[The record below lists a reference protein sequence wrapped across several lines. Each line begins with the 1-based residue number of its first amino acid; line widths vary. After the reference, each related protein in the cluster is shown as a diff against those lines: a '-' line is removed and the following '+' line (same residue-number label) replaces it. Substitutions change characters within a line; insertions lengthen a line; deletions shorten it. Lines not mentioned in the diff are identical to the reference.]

1 MRERRMSKY
10 IVSIVLALAMVIGI
24 AVFTLP
30 ATTSAISP
38 SSSLSGAGT
47 EVNPYKIGSVADW
60 LYFANLVNGNNGAN
74 SGYFQ
79 LTADITFNEGNAS
92 TWGSSAPAIN
102 LANYG
107 GVNYVV
113 GHTCDTNP
121 FQGTLDGNGHTISGV
136 YISKDDGS
144 CGLFGSTA
152 AGQTATIKNLIVTN
166 SYYNSPVKGEV
177 GAIVGQT
184 SGGHTYIDSV
194 FVTDSVYISSGN
206 TCAGGFIGHNGGNG
220 YGSPTIHID
229 NSVNGATVD
238 AGSNTLVGGFI
249 GNGNG
254 NMFYINNCLNYG
266 TIKGGNYTCGFVG
279 RDDKAGPEINN
290 SVNIGSLSGTVRQF
304 VNSNS
309 SSKKPILTNC
319 LGITNSYGRNTSNNN
334 CAQINKDDFLTKGFL
349 STTNGSKLVAGGN
362 SGAWTELAYTASIPN
377 GTRTVKEICM
387 PTALVNVIGRSN
399 LDWDKLHT
407 NLCVKADA
415 FPAPSW
421 VTSAWSSG
429 TVTISTVAQWKEFA
443 NFMNGVYEEKCTDNM
458 KNKTVLLGA
467 DLDFGGED
475 ITDYIVCK
483 TAASGF
489 KGTFDGQGHTISGVN
504 MYKSSSDGDTVGL
517 FGFTNAGE
525 VSIFQNLIIKD
536 SYFESEAGAVGA
548 LIAQTAG
555 GSTEIYNVY
564 VDADVE
570 IVANDSYVGGII
582 GHVGGNGY
590 NFIDG
595 TPGFIADSCVNAATV
610 TSTSSAVGGI
620 LGNGNGKSYTITN
633 CLNMGAISGSASVG
647 GIVGYGR
654 AGSGVE
660 VNIEFCVNLGAI
672 TSSSGTN
679 VEKSCAIT
687 SMGTT
692 ARDTLTSYGC
702 YYLTGTA
709 SYGVFE
715 GSGESA
721 DGGATAVV
729 LSVLIDATLPEG
741 LEESGAWIARGD
753 GTDYEVCIPAGVEDF
768 APATTSFH
776 TVDNTPNWLKNYSST
791 SSFTITTVAQ
801 WKQFADFVNGLFTTN
816 GNFSGKTV
824 NLGAD
829 LDFAGQNMTSYIIGA
844 WNNPFC
850 GTFDGQGYTISGYYV
865 KKTGADTAGIFGSTA
880 GGGTTVIQNLKIADS
895 YFEAAGAVGALV
907 GQTSGGST
915 EIYNVYVDSDVE
927 IVSTGNFAG
936 GLVGHVGQNGFDF
949 IADTPAVIIDSCANA
964 ATISASGR
972 TCVGGILGNANNK
985 SVTITNCLN
994 LGEVTGGS
1002 NTAGILGNG
1011 TGGTTTCEIYVDGCI
1026 NAGSVTNN
1034 SGNVAAIANLSTS
1047 GTREATNCYFIL
1059 GTADNGVISGT
1070 TVDNVRAVSVYKL
1083 GKTTLMPGLDS
1094 DYWTV
1099 RGTASYFE
1107 LCVPTG
1113 VEDMIPAG
1121 TQYSLSGYDVPSWL
1135 QNYDN
1140 DSTFTINS
1148 ATRFKEFAN
1157 FVNGVYMDQGNF
1169 EGKTVLLSAN
1179 ISFNTGDASTW
1190 GDTPATNDCTQYIV
1204 GSWANPFCGNFN
1216 GQNHTISGFY
1226 AKKEVGDG
1234 DTVAIFGATTYG
1246 GATTIQ
1252 NLLVTNSYFEAGDGA
1267 VAAVVGQAH
1276 GGTTTLNNI
1285 YVTQSVY
1292 VVSGNSFAGGVIAH
1306 LGQGSFSAPSLIVDS
1321 CVNAATISAMYDY
1334 NSEDEDEKAAAQ
1346 NCTSFGGV
1354 VGNGNMKNVTI
1365 TNCLNIGSVSGYQH
1379 VSGILGY
1386 GKPGSTTIT
1395 GCVNAGII
1403 TSTYTGTV
1411 GKSAAIT
1418 NLGNVETENYTLENN
1433 FYVTG
1438 SARYG
1443 SFLVNAELDG
1453 GATAVAQ
1460 KELCL
1465 STLVSGLP
1473 SNKWTA
1479 RGNESANPQIREICI
1494 PTAVSSFA
1502 PQSPLYK
1509 TVSFLSGA
1517 GTQGNPYTV
1526 SSIADYNKLVTLSE
1540 DEDFAGKYISITT
1553 NLTFNTGSS
1562 ADWIENGAPSVT
1574 TYPIGLYTNP
1584 FRGILLGNGHTIS
1597 GLYVVQ
1603 RTGEANNGAGIIATT
1618 GDGAQISNLYIT
1630 NSVIN
1635 DVGWAGTVVGQTIGN
1650 VTISGI
1656 YVDENVYVNATK
1668 GGDGNTNSGGIIGGG
1683 SSNNSFTITVQN
1695 CVFAGTVNATG
1706 KYVGGIVGNG
1716 NGNYVSVSG
1725 RQHDVV
1731 ITNCICFGQIGVG
1744 TGAQYASGI
1753 IGTNRSTTTI
1763 TNTIYAGGGSK
1774 SDYPDSWGYI
1784 AYPIG
1789 EMMHA
1794 TVTNCYTIVTNGTE
1808 NNGNVMKA
1816 VFQDD
1821 DSITKSTAY
1830 GLLDGKVALSTSAGV
1845 CGPSLA
1851 GFTSG
1856 WTFRGTATTSGAI
1869 TSGTR
1874 EIAIPTA
1881 VASFAP
1887 QSKFYR
1893 SFRSLTDTTLFT
1905 GDGDQ
1910 VNPYVIRDV
1919 AGLQR
1924 LATVA
1929 NANDLT
1935 GMYFVLKSGFTVNS
1949 GKATDW
1955 AAGNN
1960 TSGLVELTPIGNEA
1974 HPFNAYF
1981 DGYGKTIKGIYM
1993 ENTGECTGLFGVVG
2007 ANATI
2012 KNTKISNS
2020 YFKDTGWVGAFVA
2033 SLNGGTLDGLYAGA
2047 DVIVEATSNVA
2058 GGIAGGLGAN
2068 GSTVKNCVFTGTV
2081 TAAGNFVGGILG
2093 NGDGSSLTIYDCLN
2107 TGDVTGNTYV
2117 AGIVG
2122 RNDYAFS
2129 MQRCINVGAISGTSD
2144 VYALTASNSTSK
2156 KPVVKYCYY
2165 INTLSAGKN
2174 LSETSNSGT
2183 TLEVICGVTLPSNL
2197 GDTWQLRTKQNG
2209 DAEYITITKHD
2220 TPVPKSIAVICAAS
2234 KYTWED
2240 AVFHQIIFDGAGTE
2254 SNPYLIKTVED
2265 YQALAVYSTYVDW
2278 EGTYFKLAN
2287 NITVNEGDAA
2297 EWGSKA
2303 PTTRSYPI
2311 GSIDVPFR
2319 GTFDGNNKML
2329 KGLYIISSGVSD
2341 ATSGTAVFGSVG
2353 NGAYIHNLKISN
2365 SYFKND
2371 QSVAAIVGQPR
2382 NAAVIENCYVA
2393 SDVIVKCASSSGGI
2407 VGQLGGYNEADEYGS
2422 NDYTLEITSCVFA
2435 GKIIGSGNYLGGI
2448 LGNGNNN
2455 SATGNLRYPVI
2466 TKCLF
2471 AGSLTGKSYISG
2483 ILGRADSR
2491 ADVEYCVSIGQVG
2504 SSNQGYVSG
2513 IMNSCA
2519 NYEKED
2525 DYVIVKN
2532 NYCVQALPWIV
2543 VNTKFSGRIE
2553 ATNNN
2558 VCSYLD
2564 FYGSSATSVSGFTKR
2579 SNDIAVPSGVSS
2591 MAGTI
2596 FTERMETGASVRIGT
2611 PTGLRF
2617 TAEFS
2622 DKYLNSFG
2630 SDLVS
2635 YGVIIA
2641 PKAYVDG
2648 AGGFT
2653 FEKLDTYS
2661 ANNGGKTTYLVYSAK
2676 PGVEGT
2682 SGSTNA
2688 KVVEKSGYKV
2698 INAVLGN
2705 VKTANYE
2712 NLFSAVSF
2720 VTVQTDDGIKVYY
2733 SAYDKENNARKIA
2746 SVARAAIEDVSETS
2760 TTGYTNDFTF
2770 KIPTIN
2776 KTQKS
2781 KKWDWDKWEYVYTY
2795 EYTLGSTSNGHLY
2808 RPYTSAQLAT
2818 LQSFCSKELRIY
2830 QQNILNEY
2838 GASNY
2843 GDDVVVSESYQTQAE
2858 RGIRML
2864 KQIEQMRPDVMG
2876 FCEDSDFWVAY
2887 LTNALNGTYNFYAT
2901 SNASNT
2907 SIDINEGNLIGYNKT
2922 RFTLNDSGMFSL
2934 GSNASDLNSQNT
2946 VEYDGESYHSH
2957 YSRFTKW
2964 VKLTDKNNNNTQFIF
2979 ASTHFDHNGKT
2990 PYAAGK
2996 LIRQQ
3001 EAIHARTQLSTIAN
3015 GLACFYVG
3023 DFNDGWTVE
3032 PMLELETE
3040 SAIRKLSSDKEKTGK
3055 GFFEISASDASERYY
3070 NYAGNN
3076 VTYHYYNERT
3086 HGRLDYCFYK
3096 DDYATAIRYRILM
3109 RKFKGTSN
3117 VASYPSDHYGLISD
3131 FLFN

>member
-30 ATTSAISP
+30 TTTSADTP
-38 SSSLSGAGT
+38 AVWDGTVASGFAGGNGT
-47 EVNPYKIGSVADW
+47 QANPYQIATPAQFA
-60 LYFANLVNGNNGAN
+60 YFAKRNNEHTGSN
-74 SGYFQ
+74 RLTGEYYV
-79 LTADITFNEGNAS
+79 LTADIVFNTGDAS
-92 TWGSSAPAIN
+92 TWGTTAPAN
-102 LANYG
+102 DTSSCM
-107 GVNYVV
+107 V
-113 GHTCDTNP
+113 GTVWGYTDAYNCFAGTFNG
-121 FQGTLDGNGHTISGV
+121 QGHSISGFYV
-136 YISKDDGS
+136 NKSS
-144 CGLFGSTA
+144 ETA
-152 AGQTATIKNLIVTN
+152 GIFCSIAGDTAATIKNLVVTN
-166 SYYNSPVKGEV
+166 SYIKSSGNNV
-177 GAIVGQT
+177 GAITGQS
-184 SGGHTYIDSV
+184 SGTGAVYDCI
-194 FVTDSVYISSGN
+194 FITDSVYVTGAQGVGGILG
-206 TCAGGFIGHNGGNG
+206 CAGGNGFPSGTKGATFSNCV
-220 YGSPTIHID
+220 S
-229 NSVNGATVD
+229 GATVK
-238 AGSNTLVGGFI
+238 ATRYSGGI
-249 GNGNG
+249 LGNGNG
-254 NMFYINNCLNYG
+254 GSVRLDNSLNYG
-266 TIKGGNYTCGFVG
+266 TITRTSGSASEFAGVVG
-279 RDDKAGPEINN
+279 NN
-290 SVNIGSLSGTVRQF
+290 SAVSTINYCVNIGTIQNNSGGSIGSQIIRGG
-304 VNSNS
+304 S
-309 SSKKPILTNC
+309 SSKKHNLTGC
-319 LGITNSYGRNTSNNN
+319 LALTTSYGNYVSTSN
-334 CAQINKDDFLTKGFL
+334 CAQISKEAFLTKGFL
-349 STTNGSKLVAGGN
+349 STTNGSKIS
-362 SGAWTELAYTASIPN
+362 SGWTELAYETSIPN

-387 PTALVNVIGRSN
+387 PTGLVTAIGRSN
-399 LDWDKLHT
+399 LDFDKLHT
-407 NLCVKADA
+407 NLCVNADA
-415 FPAPSW
+415 FPAP
-421 VTSAWSSG
+421 AWILTAWNSG
-429 TVTISTVAQWKEFA
+429 TITISTVAEWKVFA
-443 NFMNGVYEEKCTDNM
+443 NFVNGVYEDKCTDNM
-458 KNKTVLLGA
+458 SEKTVLLDD
-467 DLDFGGED
+467 DLDFEGED
-475 ITDYIVCK
+475 ITEFIVGN
-483 TAASGF
+483 AATKAF
-489 KGTFDGQGHTISGVN
+489 KGTFDGQGHTISGVY

-517 FGFTNAGE
+517 FGFTAAGDE
-525 VSIFQNLIIKD
+525 ATLQNLLITD
-536 SYFESEAGAVGA
+536 SYFEAEAGAVAA
-548 LIAQTAG
+548 LLAQTAG
-555 GSTEIYNVY
+555 GVTNINNIYVT
-564 VDADVE
+564 DSVE
-570 IVANDSYVGGII
+570 IVAGNSYAGGVAAHN
-582 GHVGGNGY
+582 GANGFGNPQIY
-590 NFIDG
+590 I
-595 TPGFIADSCVNAATV
+595 DSCVNAATV
-610 TSTSSAVGGI
+610 TSTSTAVGGI
-620 LGNGNGKSYTITN
+620 LGNGNGQVHSVTN
-633 CLNMGAISGSASVG
+633 CLNMGAITGSKSVG

-654 AGSGVE
+654 ANAGVD
-660 VNIEFCVNLGAI
+660 VNIEFCVNLGLI
-672 TSSSGTN
+672 TSSSSTN
-679 VEKSCAIT
+679 VEKACAIS

-702 YYLTGTA
+702 YYLNGTA
-709 SYGVFE
+709 TYGVFE

-729 LSVLIDATLPEG
+729 LSVLLDATLPEG
-741 LEESGAWIARGD
+741 LEESGNWIARGD

-824 NLGAD
+824 NLGAN
-829 LDFAGQNMTSYIIGA
+829 LDFEGQNMTSYVVGA

-895 YFEAAGAVGALV
+895 YFEAAGCVGALI

-927 IVSTGNFAG
+927 IVATGNFAG

-949 IADTPAVIIDSCANA
+949 IADTPVVIIDSCANA

-994 LGEVTGGS
+994 LGDVTGGS
-1002 NTAGILGNG
+1002 NVGGIIGKG
-1011 TGGTTTCEIYVDGCI
+1011 DGGTTTCEIYIDGCI
-1026 NAGSVTNN
+1026 NAGAI
-1034 SGNVAAIANLSTS
+1034 SGSSNVAAITVLSAN

-1059 GTADNGVISGT
+1059 GTADNGVVSGT
-1070 TVDNVRAVSVYKL
+1070 TVENVRAVSVYKL

-1094 DYWTV
+1094 DCWTV

-1107 LCVPTG
+1107 LCVPTAI
-1113 VEDMIPAG
+1113 EDMIPAG

-1140 DSTFTINS
+1140 DSTFTITS
-1148 ATRFKEFAN
+1148 VARFKEFAN

-1169 EGKTVLLSAN
+1169 EGKTVLLSTN

-1285 YVTQSVY
+1285 YVAQSVY

-1346 NCTSFGGV
+1346 NCTSYGGV

-1526 SSIADYNKLVTLSE
+1526 SSIADYNKLVVLSE

-1635 DVGWAGTVVGQTIGN
+1635 DIGWAGTVVGQTIGN

-1656 YVDENVYVNATK
+1656 YVDEDVYVNATK

-1731 ITNCICFGQIGVG
+1731 ITNCLSFGQIGVG
-1744 TGAQYASGI
+1744 EGAQYASGI

-1763 TNTIYAGGGSK
+1763 TNTIYAGNGSK
-1774 SDYPDSWGYI
+1774 SDYDNWGYI
-1784 AYPIG
+1784 SYPIG
-1789 EMMHA
+1789 EMVHA
-1794 TVTNCYTIVTNGTE
+1794 TVTNCYTIVTNGEDNT
-1808 NNGNVMKA
+1808 GAVMKA
-1816 VFQDD
+1816 VFSDD
-1821 DSITKSTAY
+1821 TTITKASTY
-1830 GLLDGKVALSTSAGV
+1830 GVIDGKVNLATLADV
-1845 CGPSLA
+1845 CGPSLS

-1856 WTFRGTATTSGAI
+1856 WTFRGTSSTSGAI
-1869 TSGTR
+1869 TSGVR
-1874 EIAIPTA
+1874 EIAIPSA
-1881 VASFAP
+1881 VSSFAP
-1887 QSKFYR
+1887 HSKYYLASYR
-1893 SFRSLTDTTLFT
+1893 RLSDKTLFA
-1905 GDGDQ
+1905 GSGSYED
-1910 VNPYVIRDV
+1910 PYTIWNSSD
-1919 AGLQR
+1919 LQT

-1935 GMYFVLKSGFTVNS
+1935 GMYFVVKSGFTVNS
-1949 GKATDW
+1949 GKSSDW

-1960 TSGLVELTPIGNEA
+1960 TSGLTELTPIGNA
-1974 HPFNAYF
+1974 TYPFNASL

-1993 ENTGECTGLFGVVG
+1993 TNTNSCTGLFGCVG
-2007 ANATI
+2007 PNGYL
-2012 KNTKISNS
+2012 KNIKISNS
-2020 YFKDTGWVGAFVA
+2020 YFEDTTSAATFVSSVNGAA
-2033 SLNGGTLDGLYAGA
+2033 TLDGLYAGA
-2047 DVIVEATSNVA
+2047 DVIVKTTGNNA
-2058 GGIAGGLGAN
+2058 GGIAAILGAS
-2068 GSTVKNCVFTGTV
+2068 GATIKNCVFTGTV
-2081 TAAGNFVGGILG
+2081 TAGGSYVGGILG
-2093 NGDGSSLTIYDCLN
+2093 NGDGESLTVQDCLN
-2107 TGDVTGNTYV
+2107 TGDVTGSTYV

-2122 RNDYAFS
+2122 RNDKAFT
-2129 MQRCINVGAISGTSD
+2129 MTRCINVGAISGSSD

-2156 KPVVKYCYY
+2156 KPVVSYCYY
-2165 INTLSAGKN
+2165 VNTLSAGKN
-2174 LSETSNSGT
+2174 LAETSNSGT
-2183 TLEVICGVTLPSNL
+2183 TLAVICSVDKPANL
-2197 GDTWQLRTKQNG
+2197 GDTWYVRSSANG

-2220 TPVPKSIAVICAAS
+2220 TPVPTSIKGICATS
-2234 KYTWED
+2234 KYAWED
-2240 AVFHQIIFDGAGTE
+2240 AVFHQIVFEGAGTAA
-2254 SNPYLIKTVED
+2254 SPYLIKTVAD
-2265 YQALAVYSTYVDW
+2265 YQALGTYSKYVDW
-2278 EGTYFKLAN
+2278 ANTYFKLAN
-2287 NITVNEGDAA
+2287 NIEVNEGDAST
-2297 EWGSKA
+2297 WGSKA
-2303 PTTRSYPI
+2303 PSIKSIAI
-2311 GSIDVPFR
+2311 GNEGVPFC

-2329 KGLYIISSGVSD
+2329 KGVYIDGNGTDESGI
-2341 ATSGTAVFGSVG
+2341 GIFGSTG
-2353 NGAYIHNLKISN
+2353 KDAYIHNLKISN
-2365 SYFKND
+2365 SCIYGKNKKW
-2371 QSVAAIVGQPR
+2371 VGGIVGLPTDEIT
-2382 NAAVIENCYVA
+2382 IENCYVA
-2393 SDVIVKCASSSGGI
+2393 SDVYLVAGDGSSCNAGGI
-2407 VGQLGGYNEADEYGS
+2407 VGGLTGEL
-2422 NDYTLEITSCVFA
+2422 DYSCTITSCAF
-2435 GKIIGSGNYLGGI
+2435 IGTITGDGNYVGGI
-2448 LGNGNNN
+2448 LGNANNN
-2455 SATGNLRYPVI
+2455 SNNSNFRNPVI
-2466 TKCLF
+2466 EKCLF
-2471 AGSLTGKSYISG
+2471 AGSVVGKAYVTGIVGRSDARGYIVGNVSVGEIYSKNGSPYVAG
-2483 ILGRADSR
+2483 IFASSTSKENAD
-2491 ADVEYCVSIGQVG
+2491 DNVTI
-2504 SSNQGYVSG
+2504 
-2513 IMNSCA
+2513 
-2519 NYEKED
+2519 
-2525 DYVIVKN
+2525 KN
-2532 NYCVQALPWIV
+2532 NYCTHRTPWVI
-2543 VNTKFSGRIE
+2543 NASKYSGLVT
-2553 ATNNN
+2553 ATGNN
-2558 VCSYLD
+2558 VYSYMD
-2564 FYGSSATSVSGFTKR
+2564 FFGSSALSISGFTRR
-2579 SNDIAVPSGVSS
+2579 SNDIMVPTGVKD

-2596 FTERMETGASVRIGT
+2596 LSARIETGASVRISN
-2611 PTGLRF
+2611 PTGIRF

-2622 DKYLNSFG
+2622 DKYLDSFG
-2630 SDLVS
+2630 DDLVS
-2635 YGVIIA
+2635 YGVIVA
-2641 PKAYVDG
+2641 PTSYVSS

-2653 FEKLDTYS
+2653 FEKLDAYS
-2661 ANNGGKTTYLVYSAK
+2661 ANNGNKQTYLVYSAK
-2676 PGVEGT
+2676 PGAEAG
-2682 SGSTNA
+2682 GTNA
-2688 KVVEKSGYKV
+2688 KVVQNTNYQV

-2705 VKTANYE
+2705 VKSANYE
-2712 NLFSAVSF
+2712 NEFTARTFVAVN
-2720 VTVQTDDGIKVYY
+2720 VDGAVKVYY
-2733 SAYDKENNARKIA
+2733 SNYNTTDNSRSIA
-2746 SVARAAIEDVSETS
+2746 TVARLAVEDVSETS
-2760 TTGYTNDFTF
+2760 KTGYTNDFTF

-2781 KKWDWDKWEYVYTY
+2781 KKWDWDLWEYVYTY
-2795 EYTLGSTSNGHLY
+2795 TYTEGTASTGHLY
-2808 RPYTSAQLAT
+2808 RPYTSSQITT
-2818 LQSFCSKELRIY
+2818 LQNFYANEVRVY
-2830 QQNILNEY
+2830 QQNLLNEY

-2843 GDDVVVSESYQTQAE
+2843 GDDVVVSSTYQTQQE
-2858 RGIRML
+2858 RGVRML
-2864 KQIEQMRPDVMG
+2864 KQVEKYRPDVMG
-2876 FCEDSDFWVAY
+2876 FCEDSEYWVAY
-2887 LTNALNGTYNFYAT
+2887 IKAALNSTYSFYDT
-2901 SNASNT
+2901 MDWDK
-2907 SIDINEGNLIGYNKT
+2907 DINEANLVVYKT
-2922 RFTLNDSGMFSL
+2922 SRFTKTDGNVFSL
-2934 GSNASDLNSQNT
+2934 GDTYTFGSQT
-2946 VEYDGESYHSH
+2946 EGIEYDGETYHSH
-2957 YSRFTKW
+2957 YARFVRW
-2964 VKLTDKNNNNTQFIF
+2964 AKLQDSVTGKTFIM
-2979 ASTHFDHNGKT
+2979 AATHFDHNGKT

-3001 EAIHARTQLSTIAN
+3001 EAIKAREKFATVADEC
-3015 GLACFYVG
+3015 GLFFVG
-3023 DFNDGWTVE
+3023 DFNDGWSVE
-3032 PMLELETE
+3032 C
-3040 SAIRKLSSDKEKTGK
+3040 IREMMTTAQANKITSGNTGN
-3055 GFFEISASDASERYY
+3055 GEFRISGSYASIRYMNSN
-3070 NYAGNN
+3070 NY
-3076 VTYHYYNERT
+3076 TYHYYNERT
-3086 HGRLDYCFYK
+3086 FSRLDYCFYK
-3096 DDYATAIRYRILM
+3096 EAYATPLRYRIIDE
-3109 RKFKGTSN
+3109 KFAGTTAS
-3117 VASYPSDHYGLISD
+3117 VSSYPSDHYGLLSD
-3131 FLFN
+3131 FILK